1 MQQICGDYNLQNTAI
16 SSCHGAPGLLEA
28 LNQTSRSTHGWTRPR
43 FGTSASD
50 KLNLNWWLS
59 MAKVSPA
66 QFVRQ
71 VRQEASRISWA
82 SRRETGTA
90 TLTVFVMVAIAAMF
104 FLLVDMVL
112 SNVVQFVLGLGS

>member
-1 MQQICGDYNLQNTAI
+1 
-16 SSCHGAPGLLEA
+16 
-28 LNQTSRSTHGWTRPR
+28 
-43 FGTSASD
+43 
-50 KLNLNWWLS
+50 
-59 MAKVSPA
+59 MARLSPA

-71 VRQEASRISWA
+71 VRHEVSRISWA

-112 SNVVQFVLGLGS
+112 SNVVQFVLGLGG